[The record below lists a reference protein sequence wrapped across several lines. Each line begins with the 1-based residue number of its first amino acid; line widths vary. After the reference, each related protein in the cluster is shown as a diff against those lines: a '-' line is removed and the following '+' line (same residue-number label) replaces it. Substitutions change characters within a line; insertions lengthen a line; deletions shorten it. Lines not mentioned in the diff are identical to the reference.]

1 MMRPIQVAEKNITIA
16 QMPRVNCAAPVII
29 SKKALMISAGAI
41 CQQKRIND
49 TLIKST
55 NQSQGRK
62 VSISQITFQP
72 GSDGIFLYSLF
83 SVVGLKVL
91 MRAPPPFQ
99 FAAVDKNVSS
109 SRRLIFDGRRIR

>member
-16 QMPRVNCAAPVII
+16 QMPKVNCAAPVII

-41 CQQKRIND
+41 CQQKRISA

-55 NQSQGRK
+55 NQNQGRK
-62 VSISQITFQP
+62 VSISQMTFHA

-83 SVVGLKVL
+83 SIAGLKVL

-99 FAAVDKNVSS
+99 FVIVDKNRS
-109 SRRLIFDGRRIR
+109 